1 MQFILIRHG
10 QSVANAIN
18 SAGQLFFTGQ
28 WDCPLTDL
36 GREQAAALRGNPLL
50 DGMDICYCSD
60 LLRAR
65 ETALG
70 FMESGMIH
78 PDARLRERSLGVFD
92 GKAEAELRRD
102 DRYSAYF
109 SDPEFSQFR
118 HGFSVRAPGGENYTD
133 VCRRVGSLLAEIRQM
148 EYGKVVLVS
157 HYCAIRCIMRE
168 LQGLSDE
175 ETLSIRVPNCSP
187 ILVDVP

>member
-18 SAGQLFFTGQ
+18 SGGQLFFTGQ

-36 GREQAAALRGNPLL
+36 GREQAAALKGNPLL
-50 DGMDICYCSD
+50 EGADICYCSD

-65 ETALG
+65 ETAQG
-70 FMESGMIH
+70 FMESDMIRV
-78 PDARLRERSLGVFD
+78 DSRLRERSLGVFD
-92 GKAEAELRRD
+92 GKAEAELRLD
-102 DRYSAYF
+102 ARYSAYF
-109 SDPEFSQFR
+109 SDPELSRFR

-148 EYGKVVLVS
+148 KYDKVVLVS
-157 HYCAIRCIMRE
+157 HYCAIRCIMRK
-168 LQGLSDE
+168 LKGLTDE
-175 ETLSIRVPNCSP
+175 ETLSIRVQNCCP
-187 ILVDVP
+187 IVVEVP